1 MSLSDNPPE
10 WVFKFLSCPKCKNE
24 LCFNNNLVACVCN
37 NCNSVYEY
45 QNSIIKFVNDNN
57 YSQTFGDQWNKF
69 SKTQIDSFA
78 NSKESFLR
86 FFNETNFSAEELSE
100 GVTLDAGCG
109 AGRFMDI
116 ALRYGAKVI
125 GLDYSSSVIAASQ
138 NMNNLNHNKN
148 NYILIQASIY
158 EMPIKN
164 CVIDRVYSIGVL
176 QHMPHR
182 RKAVI
187 ALSNVLKTNGRIS
200 MWVYEKSF
208 RSLLGYKYWIRPM
221 VKKLSLK
228 QKLIL
233 SKSLVILFLP
243 LGLLFNCIP
252 VLNKYFLRF
261 LPFAFRKPRKK
272 SSLKEILE
280 WSVLDTYDNIS
291 PEYDNPISEK
301 NLISWFK
308 DSNIIEIKRLVT
320 PSLALTGKKK

>member
-1 MSLSDNPPE
+1 MSLCNGPPE
-10 WVFKFLSCPKCKNE
+10 WVFKYIFCLKCKND
-24 LCFNNNLVACVCN
+24 LYFNNNILACECTK
-37 NCNSVYEY
+37 CNSIYKY

-78 NSKESFLR
+78 NSNESYLR
-86 FFNETNFSAEELSE
+86 FFNETGFAKAELSE

-125 GLDYSSSVIAASQ
+125 GLDYSSSVIAASK

-164 CVIDRVYSIGVL
+164 FVIDRIYSIGVL

-187 ALSNVLKTNGRIS
+187 ALSNTLKTKGKIS

-208 RSLLGYKYWIRPM
+208 RSLLGYKYWIRPI
-221 VKKLSLK
+221 VKTLSLK

-233 SKSLVILFLP
+233 SKILVTLFLP
-243 LGLLFNCIP
+243 LGLLFDYIP
-252 VLNKYFLRF
+252 ILNKYLLRL

-301 NLISWFK
+301 NLINWLE
-308 DSNIIEIKRLVT
+308 DSNIIEIKRLVV